1 MHPESHTLHPPTAR
15 RKPACTVAG
24 VLALIVTTAGMPGCA
39 ADVVAAGETSP
50 VTMADL
56 APAAYAGEIPCADCP
71 GIRVELELRADGLY
85 LLRRTW
91 IAAEGGN
98 DRSTVT
104 IGRWGIEPDSRR
116 LALRSGTDPVERL
129 AVDDHRH
136 LRMLDRDGRDIR
148 SELNY
153 SLARSAN
160 TDLFN
165 DPFALRGHYFYMADA
180 ALFSECRT
188 AKRFDVITSPIAAEL
203 ERAYLDA
210 AGGSGDSVVVTVQAR
225 LTKQPNPDTG
235 APRDAIAIERI
246 IGLHPGE
253 DCEPGSRHVTLTGT
267 YWKFVEVAGKTVTV
281 REGDIAPHLVLE
293 RSESKVS
300 GFAGCNRF
308 FGGYARALDSLTL
321 GPLGSTRKSCRRV
334 METEQAILGALEKTT
349 RFRIEGD
356 RLILRS
362 RDGELAVLTASQAP
376 PSNTP

>member
-1 MHPESHTLHPPTAR
+1 M
-15 RKPACTVAG
+15 
-24 VLALIVTTAGMPGCA
+24 TTAGMPGCA

-349 RFRIEGD
+349 RFRIEGE